1 MFKFEEF
8 LYGVGCVWGDG
19 VYWLYGE
26 VGERVIRKVEV
37 DTDVNVFLVDDI
49 CPVVINSNVELF
61 GCLSYVLFLTF
72 FACD

>member
-26 VGERVIRKVEV
+26 VGERVIRKFNS
-37 DTDVNVFLVDDI
+37 DNNWLLFRGKALNVTY
-49 CPVVINSNVELF
+49 P
-61 GCLSYVLFLTF
+61 
-72 FACD
+72 